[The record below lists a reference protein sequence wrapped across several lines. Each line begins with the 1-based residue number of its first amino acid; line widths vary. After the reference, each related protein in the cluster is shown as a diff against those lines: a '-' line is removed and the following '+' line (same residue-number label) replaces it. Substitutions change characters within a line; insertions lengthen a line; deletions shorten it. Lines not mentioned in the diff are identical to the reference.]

1 MGQQQRIARVI
12 IKEPRLI
19 IADESTGEMDSLAGK
34 EILEKLIELNK
45 MFKNTLIVTSHGI
58 FPYNKADRLI
68 Y

>member
-1 MGQQQRIARVI
+1 VGQQQRIARAI

-19 IADESTGEMDSLAGK
+19 LADESNGEMDPLAEK
-34 EILEKLIELNK
+34 EISEKLIELNK
-45 MFKNTLIVTSHGI
+45 KSNNTLIVTSHGI